1 MNNTSNF
8 DLKYDL
14 IDKGYFKDYCK
25 YRYVDYLYSINN
37 LDRFY
42 ELSEEQ
48 RSFLSYIE
56 SKQFTPLELH
66 SLEQLY
72 DSRRKKIYRLKQKIQ
87 QMLQYDCIFLTLTFT
102 DDILST
108 TSADTRRTY
117 VARYLKKFNTRY
129 VANIDFGQND
139 NFTKR
144 EHYHAII
151 QAKKVDYSAWLC
163 GAINGQR
170 IVVKNAGALS
180 KYINKITCHAYKK
193 GAGSTRLIF
202 SRGFNKSF
210 NMERVAN
217 GVYQYFMD

>member
-1 MNNTSNF
+1 MINTSN

-14 IDKGYFKDYCK
+14 IEKGIFKDYCK
-25 YRYVDYLYSINN
+25 YRYVDYLYSIDK
-37 LDRFY
+37 LDRFVS
-42 ELSEEQ
+42 LSDDTKGY
-48 RSFLSYIE
+48 LSYVDTM
-56 SKQFTPLELH
+56 QFTANELR

-72 DSRRKKIYRLKQKIQ
+72 DSRRKKIYRLKQKIR

-102 DDILST
+102 DDVLSS
-108 TSADTRRTY
+108 TSSDTRRTY
-117 VARYLKKFNTRY
+117 VARYLKSFNTRY

-139 NFTKR
+139 NYSKR

-151 QAKKVDYSAWLC
+151 QAKKVDYSAWVC

-170 IVVKNAGALS
+170 IVAKNPSALA

-202 SRGFNKSF
+202 SRGFDKSF
-210 NMERVAN
+210 NMVRVDN
-217 GVYQYFMD
+217 GLYQYKLD